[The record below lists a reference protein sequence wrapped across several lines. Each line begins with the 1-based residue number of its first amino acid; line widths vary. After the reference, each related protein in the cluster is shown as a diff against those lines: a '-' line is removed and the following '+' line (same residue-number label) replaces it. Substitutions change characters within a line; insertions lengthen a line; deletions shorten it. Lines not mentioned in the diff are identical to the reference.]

1 MVSNGGKKDPYMV
14 PGALA
19 STDVA
24 FSQPEDCV
32 VNLIAVGLKE
42 ASTDSPSFRAS
53 VNYMNSEIRSY
64 QLLIKKTIDYLK
76 RFVAACATLQGIS
89 SEFQT
94 VLSSVGQNSLANR
107 DIAKTCIER
116 TSQDMNEVLSF
127 INGALTFKKEPIQ
140 NLINL
145 LDGDIAAY
153 LELRHAF
160 EGIQAKYDSYLDKFV
175 AQPKTL
181 DPINA
186 REDAQQ
192 LFELRKQYIHISLSI
207 WISIT
212 KLRHKVSSALVE
224 LCDTLRNSSEQSKN
238 LAEFL
243 GLEESS
249 KKIERAKYFMELQER
264 SHQSLIKDLLSAR
277 RTSEEN
283 VVNLCTPSN
292 DLDSYIPAT
301 INMAH
306 LLDTDVEQ
314 YEKHGWVFLKSGKIN
329 SKEIVWVKR
338 WLFIKGD
345 LFGFLSISTS
355 GTYVEESDK
364 IGILLANVRY
374 KPEEDRKF
382 CFEIK
387 TLQTEVTIQVET
399 LGELKSWLSVFH
411 TVKNSALQRN
421 STISMSRYEPMLDL
435 FALEPVVEKDLE
447 LVNLPSTKPENAQML
462 LNKSL
467 PSLKMDVNF
476 SAPLV
481 TELTNLACLSHL
493 YLTSPKVPSAFTA
506 NVWGFVNWGL
516 YYAIKNRNDSIEIAA
531 KMHSSTLN
539 SINLRYPASY
549 PIELRQL
556 DLQVR
561 SLFESYVGA
570 DEFVLMAFRAFWS
583 ANSKQGLFC
592 YLYATESHIYVYTT
606 NCGLV
611 SISVLKLTN
620 FLYVDSVQKANY
632 DLLRFYFVS
641 GVSTKMRLCL
651 EPGNLIKDQINYL
664 ISLKKSSISKP
675 LETIIDE
682 LAKIKQVHSQ
692 VEPKGPSSIP
702 LTVPQNSEGEK
713 AVVTIASSADMD
725 TDMKLN
731 YSEDMHLIWIQ
742 KYELPAKALFHV
754 LVGDQSF
761 LLQSMLPFAHLS
773 VDTGTQHT
781 VWRCDSQQKLTRII
795 WNPAI
800 ELLSAEQ
807 RIESML
813 NNKYYNFTQTTPYL
827 YLPFG
832 SAGRLIIRFIIFN
845 TDSRSSKLLVYYKVK
860 RNRNILELFSSFFFR
875 QVILSK
881 IDDLHKHLLSAIR
894 NLANENRKI
903 ASAIKLYGPITK
915 FDADDLT
922 EEEVRFAE
930 DVKHVKVE
938 FLLNLVLQKVNLE
951 FDKLLH
957 VATKLVMDALFS
969 AYKNCKLHWLLILS
983 LGISLFFNV
992 YFSGKTTHAY
1002 WIEHNTEKYVNL
1014 LVHKPTVMKR
1024 MISISDIQDFAHNT
1038 SVQLSYNATKSQCF
1052 LEFQKLAG
1060 VVEDSP
1066 PTEGKVQSRLVEF
1079 GLQRNELLT
1088 ELGIL
1093 NAAER
1098 AYLACEWK
1106 RWVFAEHQ
1114 NCELART
1121 KYPQRYDEHLCRYC
1135 QSAKAEMDYISHT
1148 LL

>member
-1 MVSNGGKKDPYMV
+1 MASNSEIKDSRLAPVSLSSV
-14 PGALA
+14 
-19 STDVA
+19 DVA
-24 FSQPEDCV
+24 FSQPEDRV
-32 VNLIAVGLKE
+32 VKLIAVGLKE

-64 QLLIKKTIDYLK
+64 QILMKKTIDHLK
-76 RFVAACATLQGIS
+76 RFIAACAALQGIS
-89 SEFQT
+89 SDFQT
-94 VLSSVGQNSLANR
+94 IFSSVGQNSLVNR

-116 TSQDMNEVLSF
+116 TSQDMDQVLGF
-127 INGALTFKKEPIQ
+127 INGALVSKKEPIQ
-140 NLINL
+140 NLLN
-145 LDGDIAAY
+145 LDGDFAAY
-153 LELRHAF
+153 FELRRAF

-181 DPINA
+181 DPTTA

-224 LCDTLRNSSEQSKN
+224 LCDNLRNSSEQSRK

-249 KKIERAKYFMELQER
+249 IKIERARYFMDLQAR
-264 SHQSLIKDLLSAR
+264 SHKNLIKDLQSAR
-277 RTSEEN
+277 RTSEES
-283 VVNLCTPSN
+283 VVNICTPSN
-292 DLDSYIPAT
+292 DLDSYLPAT

-306 LLDTDVEQ
+306 LTDTDVEQ
-314 YEKHGWVFLKSGKIN
+314 YEKHGWVFLKSKRIN
-329 SKEIVWVKR
+329 SKEVVWAKR

-411 TVKNSALQRN
+411 TVKTSALQRN

-447 LVNLPSTKPENAQML
+447 LVNLPSTKPENAQLL

-467 PSLKMDVNF
+467 PSLKVDIDF

-516 YYAIKNRNDSIEIAA
+516 YYAIKNRHDTVETAT

-561 SLFESYVGA
+561 SLFESYVGT
-570 DEFVLMAFRAFWS
+570 DEFVLVAFRAFWS
-583 ANSKQGLFC
+583 ANSKQELFC
-592 YLYATESHIYVYTT
+592 HLYVTESHIYVYTT

-611 SISVLKLTN
+611 SISLFKLTN

-632 DLLRFYFVS
+632 DLLRLYTVS
-641 GVSTKMRLCL
+641 GVSTKMKLCL
-651 EPGNLIKDQINYL
+651 EPGNLIKDQVNYL
-664 ISLKKSSISKP
+664 ISLKKSTVSKP
-675 LETIIDE
+675 LETIMDE
-682 LAKIKQVHSQ
+682 LTKIKHVHSKF
-692 VEPKGPSSIP
+692 EPKVPSSVP
-702 LTVPQNSEGEK
+702 LAVPQDSEGEK
-713 AVVTIASSADMD
+713 PIVTIASSADMD
-725 TDMKLN
+725 TNVKLN
-731 YSEDMHLIWIQ
+731 YNDNMHLIWIQ
-742 KYELPAKALFHV
+742 KYDLPAKALFHV

-761 LLQSMLPFAHLS
+761 LLQSMLPFAQLS

-795 WNPAI
+795 WSPTM

-813 NNKYYNFTQTTPYL
+813 NNKYYNFTQSTPYL

-845 TDSRSSKLLVYYKVK
+845 TDSRSSKLLVYYKVM
-860 RNRNILELFSSFFFR
+860 RNTNILELFSSFFFR
-875 QVILSK
+875 QVILFK
-881 IDDLHKHLLSAIR
+881 IEDLHKHLLSAIQ

-915 FDADDLT
+915 FDADELT
-922 EEEVRFAE
+922 EEEVRFE
-930 DVKHVKVE
+930 KDVKHIKME
-938 FLLNLVLQKVNLE
+938 FLFNLVLQKLNLE

-957 VATKLVMDALFS
+957 VATKLLINALFS
-969 AYKNCKLHWLLILS
+969 TYKNFQLHWLLILS
-983 LGISLFFNV
+983 LGISLLLNV
-992 YFSGKTTHAY
+992 YFSGKTTYEY
-1002 WIEHNTEKYVNL
+1002 WIEHNTEKYVNS
-1014 LVHKPTVMKR
+1014 LVQKPTLMKR
-1024 MISISDIQDFAHNT
+1024 MISVRDIQDLAHNT
-1038 SVQLSYNATKSQCF
+1038 SAQLSYNSTESQCF
-1052 LEFQKLAG
+1052 LEFRKQTSTA
-1060 VVEDSP
+1060 ENSSP
-1066 PTEGKVQSRLVEF
+1066 TQSKIQSRLVEF

-1088 ELGIL
+1088 EIGIL

-1098 AYLACEWK
+1098 AYLTSEWK
-1106 RWVFAEHQ
+1106 RWVFDEHR
-1114 NCELART
+1114 NCELVRA
-1121 KYPQRYDEHLCRYC
+1121 KYPQRYDEQLSRYC
-1135 QSAKAEMDYISHT
+1135 DSAKTEMDYISHS

>member
-1 MVSNGGKKDPYMV
+1 MASNGERKDPHLA
-14 PGALA
+14 PGVLG

-24 FSQPEDCV
+24 FHHSEDRV
-32 VNLIAVGLKE
+32 VKLIAVGLKE

-64 QLLIKKTIDYLK
+64 HLLIKKTIDYLK
-76 RFVAACATLQGIS
+76 RFVAACTVLQSVS

-94 VLSSVGQNSLANR
+94 IFTSIGQNSLVNR

-116 TSQDMNEVLSF
+116 TSQDMNEVLGF
-127 INGALTFKKEPIQ
+127 INGALAFKKEPIQ
-140 NLINL
+140 NLLN
-145 LDGDIAAY
+145 LDGDFAAY
-153 LELRHAF
+153 FELRHAF

-181 DPINA
+181 DPTTA

-212 KLRHKVSSALVE
+212 KLKHKVSSVLVE
-224 LCDTLRNSSEQSKN
+224 VCDTLRNSSEQSRN

-243 GLEESS
+243 ALEESS
-249 KKIERAKYFMELQER
+249 KKIERAKYFMDLQAR
-264 SHQSLIKDLLSAR
+264 SHKSLIKDLLSAR
-277 RTSEEN
+277 RTSEESVIN
-283 VVNLCTPSN
+283 ICTPSN

-306 LLDTDVEQ
+306 LTDTDVEQ
-314 YEKHGWVFLKSGKIN
+314 YEKHGWVFLKSKRIN
-329 SKEIVWVKR
+329 SKEIVWIKR

-467 PSLKMDVNF
+467 PSLKVDVDF

-516 YYAIKNRNDSIEIAA
+516 YYAIKNRNDTLEIAT

-556 DLQVR
+556 DLQLR
-561 SLFESYVGA
+561 SLFESYIDT
-570 DEFVLMAFRAFWS
+570 DEFVLVAFRAFWS
-583 ANSKQGLFC
+583 ANSKQELFC
-592 YLYATESHIYVYTT
+592 HLYVTESHIYVYTT

-611 SISVLKLTN
+611 SISLFKLTN
-620 FLYVDSVQKANY
+620 FLYVDSVQKASY
-632 DLLRFYFVS
+632 DLLRFYTVS
-641 GVSTKMRLCL
+641 GVSTKMKLCL
-651 EPGNLIKDQINYL
+651 EPGNLVKDQVNYL
-664 ISLKKSSISKP
+664 ISLKKSSVRKP
-675 LETIIDE
+675 LEMIMDE
-682 LAKIKQVHSQ
+682 LTKIKQVHSKPK
-692 VEPKGPSSIP
+692 PKGLSSVP
-702 LTVPQNSEGEK
+702 LAVPQNSEGEK
-713 AVVTIASSADMD
+713 PIVTIASSADMD
-725 TDMKLN
+725 TNMKLN
-731 YSEDMHLIWIQ
+731 YNEDMHLIWIQ
-742 KYELPAKALFHV
+742 KYDLPAKALFHV

-761 LLQSMLPFAHLS
+761 LLQSMLPFAQLS

-795 WNPAI
+795 WSPTM

-813 NNKYYNFTQTTPYL
+813 NNKYYNFTQSTPYL

-845 TDSRSSKLLVYYKVK
+845 TDSRSSKLLVYYKVM
-860 RNRNILELFSSFFFR
+860 RNRNILEIFSSFFFR
-875 QVILSK
+875 QVILFK
-881 IDDLHKHLLSAIR
+881 IDDLHKHLLAAIQ

-915 FDADDLT
+915 FDADELT
-922 EEEVRFAE
+922 EEEVRF
-930 DVKHVKVE
+930 DKDIKHIKME
-938 FLLNLVLQKVNLE
+938 FLLNLVLQKLNLE

-957 VATKLVMDALFS
+957 VAAKLLMNALFS
-969 AYKNCKLHWLLILS
+969 TYKNFQLHWLLILS
-983 LGISLFFNV
+983 LSTSLIFNV
-992 YFSGKTTHAY
+992 YLSGKSTHAY
-1002 WIEHNTEKYVNL
+1002 WIEHNTEKYVNS
-1014 LVHKPTVMKR
+1014 LVQKPTLMKR
-1024 MISISDIQDFAHNT
+1024 MISISDVQDFAHNT
-1038 SVQLSYNATKSQCF
+1038 SVQLSYNASESQCF
-1052 LEFQKLAG
+1052 LEFRKQAG
-1060 VVEDSP
+1060 VGEISL
-1066 PTEGKVQSRLVEF
+1066 PTESKVQSRLVEF

-1088 ELGIL
+1088 ELGIV

-1098 AYLACEWK
+1098 AYLASEWK
-1106 RWVFAEHQ
+1106 RWVFAEHR

-1121 KYPQRYDEHLCRYC
+1121 KYPQKYDEQLSRYC
-1135 QSAKAEMDYISHT
+1135 ESAKAEMDHISHV